1 MKSRYT
7 GKRRSP
13 QTESCGGFSLLEVIF
28 AIVILAVGILS
39 LAGLFAASAGAVR
52 YAQEDHIAKQ
62 KAREA
67 IEGVYSSRNDTSIT
81 FDQIQNISN
90 GGIFKDGFQTMYL
103 PGPNGIVGTGQDTTI
118 LDRIILPGKD
128 GILNTPDDVV
138 VSLVNYSRQI
148 LITQVLNPDNSVN
161 SDLRRIAVT
170 VRTTSP
176 GRGARDYTITGFISR
191 FP

>member
-13 QTESCGGFSLLEVIF
+13 QVESCGGFSLLEVIF

-103 PGPNGIVGTGQDTTI
+103 PGPNGIVGTGRTPPSWTGSFCQARTAFLTPPTMWWCRWSTI
-118 LDRIILPGKD
+118 
-128 GILNTPDDVV
+128 
-138 VSLVNYSRQI
+138 
-148 LITQVLNPDNSVN
+148 
-161 SDLRRIAVT
+161 
-170 VRTTSP
+170 P
-176 GRGARDYTITGFISR
+176 GRY
-191 FP
+191 